1 MPNYSLAIFDFDG
14 TLADS
19 FPWFIASLDQT
30 TEHFGL
36 ARVNPGEIE
45 SLRLLSS
52 RAALQHL
59 GVPMLKLPAI
69 SIYMRNLFA
78 EGIGDIPL
86 FPGAADLIE
95 TLHAAGVKIA
105 LVSSNAENNVRHV
118 LGPASGLVDHYAC
131 GSSLWGKAQKFGGVL
146 RALRQSPART
156 IAIGDE
162 IRDIDAA
169 RQAGLSAGAITFGY
183 NARAALQSHHPD
195 FLFDDYE
202 AVKRAVLGS

>member
-30 TEHFGL
+30 ADHFGL
-36 ARVNPGEIE
+36 KRVKPEEIDG
-45 SLRLLSS
+45 LRDLSS
-52 RAALQHL
+52 RDALNYL

-78 EGIGDIPL
+78 DGIGDIPL
-86 FPGAADLIE
+86 FPGASEMLFA
-95 TLHAAGVKIA
+95 LHENGVKLS
-105 LVSSNAENNVRHV
+105 LVSSNAEANVRHV
-118 LGPASGLVDHYAC
+118 LGAAADIVDHYAC
-131 GSSLWGKAQKFGGVL
+131 GSSLWGKAQKFNGVL

-169 RQAGLSAGAITFGY
+169 RQAGLSAGVMTFGY
-183 NARAALQSHHPD
+183 NSRRALEAHGPD
-195 FLFDDYE
+195 YLFDDYDGL
-202 AVKRAVLGS
+202 KRDVLG

>member
-30 TEHFGL
+30 ADHFHL
-36 ARVNPGEIE
+36 NRVRPEDID
-45 SLRLLSS
+45 SLREMSS
-52 RAALQHL
+52 RDALNRL

-69 SIYMRNLFA
+69 SIYMRNMFA
-78 EGIGDIPL
+78 DGIHDIPL
-86 FPGAADLIE
+86 FPGASDMLFA
-95 TLHAAGVKIA
+95 LHDAGVKLA

-118 LGPASGLVDHYAC
+118 LGTAAGIIDQYAC
-131 GSSLWGKAQKFGGVL
+131 GSSLWGKAQKFGSVL

-169 RQAGLSAGAITFGY
+169 RQAGLAAGSITFGY
-183 NARAALQSHHPD
+183 NSRRALEGHTPD
-195 FLFDDYE
+195 HLFDDYDSL
-202 AVKRAVLGS
+202 KRAVLNS